1 MEIFEMQKEFD
12 ELMKSAQALIEKLK
26 KEQVADDR
34 KKVDRWK
41 PKDGD
46 RVWFINDNGD
56 LEDTTYLEGCDELS
70 FKLGNRFKTEAEALK
85 ELDRRIAEKELLDMV
100 DSKMSDKNDK
110 WFIEYDTQE
119 SYFYPNNT
127 FFRFTTPFIFSSKE
141 SCEKA
146 INKLGEDKLKLVFR
160 ID

>member
-1 MEIFEMQKEFD
+1 MTDIFEKIQNDFNEFMKKAKE
-12 ELMKSAQALIEKLK
+12 LIEK
-26 KEQVADDR
+26 ERVADDS
-34 KKVDRWK
+34 KTKRWK

-56 LEDTTYLEGCDELS
+56 LEDTTYLEGCDKLS

-85 ELDRRIAEKELLDMV
+85 ELDRRIAESELLDMV

-146 INKLGEDKLKLVFR
+146 IKQLGTEKLKLVFR

>member
-12 ELMKSAQALIEKLK
+12 ELMKKGQELIKKMKEK
-26 KEQVADDR
+26 QVVDDS
-34 KKVDRWK
+34 KKVERWR

-85 ELDRRIAEKELLDMV
+85 ELDRRIAESELLDLADGSV
-100 DSKMSDKNDK
+100 NDNT
-110 WFIEYDTQE
+110 WFEIEYTPYDDCFTYGQY
-119 SYFYPNNT
+119 STVTSSCY
-127 FFRFTTPFIFSSKE
+127 RFASKE
-141 SCEKA
+141 SCNKA
-146 INKLGEDKLKLVFR
+146 MKQLGKERLKLIFR